1 MEWGKKVFGE
11 LILPLEMRF
20 VGVGEYHM
28 CGEKENWSRI
38 VVGGLEGEMGGSRR
52 GELWWKVHGL

>member
-38 VVGGLEGEMGGSRR
+38 VVGGLEGEMGG
-52 GELWWKVHGL
+52 